1 MTALLLRGR
10 AGEVYNIAH
19 GDVRPLRSF
28 TEELRT
34 ALAPDLQIAYGM
46 SERPP
51 TSMRPSVEKIQA
63 DTGWRAKVSFVEGVK
78 R

>member
-1 MTALLLRGR
+1 
-10 AGEVYNIAH
+10 
-19 GDVRPLRSF
+19 VRPLRSF

-34 ALAPDLQIAYGM
+34 ALAPNQQIAYG
-46 SERPP
+46 SSDRTPS
-51 TSMRPSVEKIQA
+51 SMRPSVKKIQA